1 MRKAV
6 KRKKQKPGPGK
17 RAERR
22 TEYLREFY
30 VFLKLLFFLGI
41 TWPGIRR
48 YCIPMFISSGWPDT
62 SILMSAAPLDRRKYS
77 SVKNPSD
84 FAFVSIPVRYRKQR
98 KQGS

>member
-30 VFLKLLFFLGI
+30 VFLKLLFFFRHYMAGNQEIQHSDVHIL
-41 TWPGIRR
+41 RLAR
-48 YCIPMFISSGWPDT
+48 YVDFDVSG
-62 SILMSAAPLDRRKYS
+62 SARSEK
-77 SVKNPSD
+77 
-84 FAFVSIPVRYRKQR
+84 I
-98 KQGS
+98 